1 MAKEL
6 TADEREILT
15 DRAMGLEATLQG
27 APRPASLQGK
37 SDDWIRA
44 ELARIKNTLREAKN
58 PRKR

>member
-6 TADEREILT
+6 TADERENLAE
-15 DRAMGLEATLQG
+15 RATGLEAVLRG

-44 ELARIKNTLREAKN
+44 ELSRIKNTLHEAKN